1 MVRSTS
7 YVDQRGERIDS
18 MAVVALQAQALFALR
33 QLLVAAEEASVPV
46 APVKGVL
53 TARWLY
59 RSIAERPLSDVDVR
73 VRDEDLAT
81 VLALAERRRWR
92 VRRVDP
98 VYRALSLE
106 IEGVAIDVET
116 SFGARGM
123 SSLSTRA
130 ALARAQR
137 TSERLGVEHSM
148 LTVHDHALLLALNVA
163 KDRIGQCHPWA
174 IEDLV
179 RVAERSDFDP
189 AKMASVAWSAANA
202 SVLRAVARWLA
213 RVYGSRAWGAV
224 EASLG
229 DVPRRAYAA
238 RVESLLGRPS
248 QSVVERFERSWLAR
262 AACDEPLRR
271 AQSLA
276 VMTRWAWHNARGPQ
290 RT

>member
-7 YVDQRGERIDS
+7 YVDQRGERIDP
-18 MAVVALQAQALFALR
+18 MTVVALQAQALFALR
-33 QLLVAAEEASVPV
+33 HLLVAAEEASVPV

-73 VRDEDLAT
+73 VCDEDLGT
-81 VLALAERRRWR
+81 VLALAERRRWH

-137 TSERLGVEHSM
+137 TSERLGVVHSM

-163 KDRIGQCHPWA
+163 KDRLGQCHPWA

-179 RVAERSDFDP
+179 RIAERAEFDP
-189 AKMASVAWSAANA
+189 VKMAAVAWSAANA
-202 SVLRAVARWLA
+202 SVLRAVSRWLA
-213 RVYGSRAWGAV
+213 RIHDSRAWGAV
-224 EASLG
+224 EVALG
-229 DVPRRAYAA
+229 EVPRPLYAA
-238 RVESLLGRPS
+238 RVESMLGRQTRS
-248 QSVVERFERSWLAR
+248 DIERFERSLLAR

-271 AQSLA
+271 AQSLI
-276 VMTRWAWHNARGPQ
+276 VMARWAWHNARGLQ